1 MTQRKN
7 LIHTSSLPSFSI
19 GDADDYCCFPFR
31 DEELLCQ
38 GLALNDCLQR
48 VLRRHDDIEKG
59 TPSAGAT
66 ENPVVPLVNVN
77 HDDDE
82 SEDDFAQLS
91 HR

>member
-59 TPSAGAT
+59 TPAGVT
-66 ENPVVPLVNVN
+66 ETLVVPLVNVT

-82 SEDDFAQLS
+82 PEDDFAQLS